1 MASWRATEENKQ
13 CACCTNEE
21 YIPKNFENSN
31 NRIIIDISENLCSDC
46 EEYWCTPEGQTLIK
60 ERLQIHEGRTC
71 NLCGKKVEEE
81 LRGLGPILHNECI
94 QAINDYINKKPI
106 TSREALSTTEIK
118 QIETIEKMNNYKSKM
133 EVVVPIK
140 NTRIKKYF
148 NIGNNKWKC
157 GNSTWSWIK
166 TT

>member
-1 MASWRATEENKQ
+1 MSSWRATEENKQ

-31 NRIIIDISENLCSDC
+31 NRIIINISENLCSNC

-81 LRGLGPILHNECI
+81 LRGLGPVLHNECI
-94 QAINDYINKKPI
+94 QAIN
-106 TSREALSTTEIK
+106 
-118 QIETIEKMNNYKSKM
+118 NYMGVIDDWESS
-133 EVVVPIK
+133 
-140 NTRIKKYF
+140 RIKLVKL
-148 NIGNNKWKC
+148 
-157 GNSTWSWIK
+157 WSEYLDSKEEAYILSIK
-166 TT
+166 TIQKLFPQSVKLLLGSPNHMIIL

>member
-31 NRIIIDISENLCSDC
+31 NRIIINISENLCSDC

-71 NLCGKKVEEE
+71 NLCGKKE
-81 LRGLGPILHNECI
+81 
-94 QAINDYINKKPI
+94 KK
-106 TSREALSTTEIK
+106 
-118 QIETIEKMNNYKSKM
+118 NC
-133 EVVVPIK
+133 VD
-140 NTRIKKYF
+140 
-148 NIGNNKWKC
+148 
-157 GNSTWSWIK
+157 
-166 TT
+166 